1 MKKTFHKIFVLSVG
15 IIAILFVG
23 SCQPETPS
31 EKMSRLI
38 AVENSRLKK
47 ELELRNSEIE
57 RLTKI
62 QNQQSKKQDKLLA
75 DCVKEKESWKKKA
88 RQNLKN
94 QVKGVFDAVMEQ
106 NAKLLAEN
114 EKLKA
119 EIEKLRSP

>member
-1 MKKTFHKIFVLSVG
+1 MRKIRKKIFVLSVG

-23 SCQPETPS
+23 SCQPQAPS

-38 AVENSRLKK
+38 AVENSRLQK

-57 RLTKI
+57 RLTKLH
-62 QNQQSKKQDKLLA
+62 NQQSKKQDELLT
-75 DCVKEKESWKKKA
+75 DCMKEKESWKKRA

-94 QVKGVFDAVMEQ
+94 QVEGVFDAVMEK

-119 EIEKLRSP
+119 EIEKLRN